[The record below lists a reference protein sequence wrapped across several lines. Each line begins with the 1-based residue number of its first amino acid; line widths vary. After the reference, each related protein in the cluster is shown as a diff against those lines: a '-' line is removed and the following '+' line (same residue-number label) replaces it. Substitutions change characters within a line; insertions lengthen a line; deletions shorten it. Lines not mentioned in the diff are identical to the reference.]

1 MASWHHDLQ
10 NILMQSTK
18 EVSTEK
24 IQPVLMQSTKEVSTE
39 KIQPEVI
46 NHLADISEHFQREY
60 YMVFDISLQLTYI
73 SLTKF
78 FGNFTEWTFAEYS
91 NLCLQDFEYTL

>member
-1 MASWHHDLQ
+1 MAYWYFDLQ
-10 NILMQSTK
+10 DVL
-18 EVSTEK
+18 TE
-24 IQPVLMQSTKEVSTE
+24 SATEDSTE

-46 NHLADISEHFQREY
+46 NHLADINEHFREY
-60 YMVFDISLQLTYI
+60 LVRDISLQLGYI

-78 FGNFTEWTFAEYS
+78 FGNFTGWIFAEYS